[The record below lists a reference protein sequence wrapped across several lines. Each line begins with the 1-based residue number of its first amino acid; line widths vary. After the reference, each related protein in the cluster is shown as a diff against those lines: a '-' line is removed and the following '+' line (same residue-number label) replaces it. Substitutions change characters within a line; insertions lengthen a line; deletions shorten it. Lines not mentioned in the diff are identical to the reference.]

1 MFRASV
7 ICHHIIAWPTWP
19 CDDVVRWE
27 AELWV
32 TLRVES
38 GWEWNCLN
46 GWVVTVQSG
55 SVGHQHISTILPLPV
70 YENYADSE
78 SVIRWSVQSESYK
91 RVLRDVSQIWL
102 VCFIIEIIGTMMN
115 RVFLKTTFL
124 DYNHRF
130 WIYGATRWVEPTK
143 KFQRYRPIND
153 PLPATWSFQW

>member
-19 CDDVVRWE
+19 CDDVVRSE

-70 YENYADSE
+70 SENYADSE
-78 SVIRWSVQSESYK
+78 SVIRWHVQAEFYGAFYNESYATCLK
-91 RVLRDVSQIWL
+91 FHWCASSLESLELWWKQQQSKL
-102 VCFIIEIIGTMMN
+102 IESN
-115 RVFLKTTFL
+115 
-124 DYNHRF
+124 
-130 WIYGATRWVEPTK
+130 ATRL
-143 KFQRYRPIND
+143 KFHWISAAVSAAVGDQPE
-153 PLPATWSFQW
+153 SK